1 LVGSFVGKIE
11 RRLRMFEKILYPTDF
26 SDASKKALDYIKQ
39 LKGAGTK
46 EVVVLHVIDEREI
59 EHIAHL
65 PELNLSTEELE
76 KSKREYAKEEMKA
89 IESELKN
96 SGFEVKTRIDKGIP
110 FRDILKAEEQ
120 EKDVSV
126 VILGSH
132 GKSCITEMLLGSVS
146 EKVVRK
152 SNKPVLVVRR

>member
-1 LVGSFVGKIE
+1 
-11 RRLRMFEKILYPTDF
+11 MFKKILYPTDF

-39 LKGAGTK
+39 LEGAGTE

-65 PELNLSTEELE
+65 AELNVSIEELE
-76 KSKREYAKEEMKA
+76 KRREEYAKEEMKA
-89 IESELKN
+89 IETELKN
-96 SGFEVKTRIDKGIP
+96 SGFKVKTRIDKGIP

-126 VILGSH
+126 VVLGSH
-132 GKSCITEMLLGSVS
+132 GKSCIAEMLLGSVS

-152 SNKPVLVVRR
+152 SSKPVLIVRR

>member
-1 LVGSFVGKIE
+1 
-11 RRLRMFEKILYPTDF
+11 MFEKILYPTDF

-65 PELNLSTEELE
+65 PELNVSIEELE
-76 KSKREYAKEEMKA
+76 TRREQYAKEEMEA
-89 IESELKN
+89 IGAELKKA
-96 SGFEVKTRIDKGIP
+96 GFEVKTRIDKGIP

-126 VILGSH
+126 VVLGSH
-132 GKSCITEMLLGSVS
+132 GKSCIAEMLLGSVS

-152 SNKPVLVVRR
+152 SNKPVLIVRR

>member
-1 LVGSFVGKIE
+1 
-11 RRLRMFEKILYPTDF
+11 MFEKILYPTDF

-65 PELNLSTEELE
+65 PELNVSIEELE
-76 KSKREYAKEEMKA
+76 TRREQYAKEEMEA
-89 IESELKN
+89 IGAELKN
-96 SGFEVKTRIDKGIP
+96 SGFKVKTRIDKGVP
-110 FRDILKAEEQ
+110 FRDILKEEVE

-126 VILGSH
+126 VVLGSH

-152 SNKPVLVVRR
+152 SSKPVLVVRR